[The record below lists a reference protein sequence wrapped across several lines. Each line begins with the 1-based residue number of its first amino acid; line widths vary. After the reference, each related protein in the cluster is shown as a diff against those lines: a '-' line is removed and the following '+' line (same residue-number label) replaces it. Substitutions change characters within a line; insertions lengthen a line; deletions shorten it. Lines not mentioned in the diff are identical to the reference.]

1 MNKWKASFFFCLAV
15 LIVSNLFWLYVVF
28 DSGVT
33 QTYQQVTI
41 DDQNEIINA
50 LGDLIVEGEKEY
62 NKKDI
67 LYLLRKTKPDALIVE
82 EENKIYYEKV
92 QFIFEN
98 DRLIEVS
105 NIN

>member
-1 MNKWKASFFFCLAV
+1 MNKWKISFLICLTV
-15 LIVSNLFWLYVVF
+15 LIISNLYWLYVVF

-41 DDQNEIINA
+41 DDQNEIINS
-50 LGDLIVEGEKEY
+50 LGELIVKGAKEY

-67 LYLLRKTKPDALIVE
+67 LYLLRKSKPDALIVE
-82 EENKIYYEKV
+82 EGNKIYYEGT
-92 QFIFEN
+92 QFVFEN
-98 DRLIEVS
+98 DKLVKVL